1 MVYKWTVNPGS
12 WLASGQRISK
22 GVRIEVSD
30 MIFWLGWEL
39 HVAETATEYSIL
51 CDTVRVPS
59 GVGTCIQQKCMAD
72 WQDWIYNGTLWS
84 ATGQKGSLNANA
96 RCTAYE
102 TSIQVSTP
110 SQCNNV

>member
-1 MVYKWTVNPGS
+1 M
-12 WLASGQRISK
+12 
-22 GVRIEVSD
+22 
-30 MIFWLGWEL
+30 
-39 HVAETATEYSIL
+39 AETATEYSVL

-59 GVGTCIQQKCMAD
+59 GVGGRYMYTTKCMAD

-96 RCTAYE
+96 RCTGYE